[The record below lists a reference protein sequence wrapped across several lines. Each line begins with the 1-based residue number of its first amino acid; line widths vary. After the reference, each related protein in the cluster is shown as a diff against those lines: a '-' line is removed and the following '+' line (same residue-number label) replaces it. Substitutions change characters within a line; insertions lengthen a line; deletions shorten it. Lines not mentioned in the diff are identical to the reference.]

1 MKKLPLILVTL
12 VMLFLGCKKSKDARK
27 LKRYLND
34 TTWEFYKAEDA
45 AGNDITAQVLADS
58 MICTQFT
65 FLKTDSDAVTY
76 NTLIKD
82 CHNTYYIDYKGNW
95 VVTDWTK
102 IERKENIDRS
112 SFSNSW
118 KDFGV
123 SIGNVG
129 LENPN
134 NYLNRIHIKLN
145 KTQNI
150 FEHRRY
156 IRDSQGFDTEFIQEI
171 RYYKKI

>member
-27 LKRYLND
+27 LERYLND

-65 FLKTDSDAVTY
+65 FLKTDNDAVTY

-82 CHNTYYIDYKGNW
+82 CHNTYYLDYKGNW
-95 VVTDWTK
+95 EVTDWKK
-102 IERKENIDRS
+102 IERENQSERES
-112 SFSNSW
+112 YVNSW

-129 LENPN
+129 LENSRI
-134 NYLNRIHIKLN
+134 YLSDIQFRISLKSNVIEQVRNKLKSN
-145 KTQNI
+145 
-150 FEHRRY
+150 
-156 IRDSQGFDTEFIQEI
+156 GFPSDVIQEI